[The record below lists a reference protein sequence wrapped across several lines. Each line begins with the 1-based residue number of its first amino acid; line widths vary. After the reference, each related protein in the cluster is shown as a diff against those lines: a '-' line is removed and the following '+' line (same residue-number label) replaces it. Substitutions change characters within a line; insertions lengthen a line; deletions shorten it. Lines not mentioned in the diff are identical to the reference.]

1 MKNFIMDQNLLRW
14 INSFLC
20 ERSISIKIK
29 DIKSDFFT
37 TKHGVHQGSPL
48 SPILFIIYV
57 SDILQ
62 PENIQTTTLSQFS
75 DDIALWAYGR
85 NTIMSKY
92 KIQKHLDKIIK
103 WCNIWRIKL
112 NPLKTK
118 VLHFSRKKH
127 PWLVC
132 NIKMDT
138 VKLKA
143 EESVK
148 FLRIIFD
155 HKLTFEEH
163 IRDEIN
169 NTRHITS
176 NFYSF
181 RRKKY
186 RIPNKTIINLYK
198 IFIKPNF
205 D

>member
-1 MKNFIMDQNLLRW
+1 MEKAFDQVWHAGLLHKMKNFIMDQNLLRW

-37 TKHGVHQGSPL
+37 TKHEVHQGSPL

-62 PENIQTTTLSQFS
+62 PENKQTTTLSQFS

-103 WCNIWRIKL
+103 WCNIWRIKS

-127 PWLVC
+127 P
-132 NIKMDT
+132 
-138 VKLKA
+138 
-143 EESVK
+143 
-148 FLRIIFD
+148 
-155 HKLTFEEH
+155 
-163 IRDEIN
+163 
-169 NTRHITS
+169 
-176 NFYSF
+176 
-181 RRKKY
+181 
-186 RIPNKTIINLYK
+186 
-198 IFIKPNF
+198 
-205 D
+205 